1 MRPGRGLVFGVG
13 GFDRRADPTC
23 QTDLCRQTLLVTPM
37 PYSTIQ
43 KGNGGALARV
53 RVRTLSR
60 WKEGKKEE
68 KGLRGHLITTVC
80 GRAGR
85 WPEGHDV
92 TPKPGRKK
100 RKARGYRT
108 LQKHGAT
115 VARKRG
121 GLAARLVRERERE
134 RGRTAPAPSP
144 EQSKA
149 KRERERELGE
159 RTFPEH
165 PCFQHS
171 CYMLAP
177 NTHISGRRSQTPK

>member
-1 MRPGRGLVFGVG
+1 M
-13 GFDRRADPTC
+13 
-23 QTDLCRQTLLVTPM
+23 
-37 PYSTIQ
+37 
-43 KGNGGALARV
+43 ARV

-121 GLAARLVRERERE
+121 GLAARLGCVEERERE
-134 RGRTAPAPSP
+134 GEDCSRPKPRAK
-144 EQSKA
+144 QSK
-149 KRERERELGE
+149 ERERELGE

-177 NTHISGRRSQTPK
+177 NTHISGRRSQTQK